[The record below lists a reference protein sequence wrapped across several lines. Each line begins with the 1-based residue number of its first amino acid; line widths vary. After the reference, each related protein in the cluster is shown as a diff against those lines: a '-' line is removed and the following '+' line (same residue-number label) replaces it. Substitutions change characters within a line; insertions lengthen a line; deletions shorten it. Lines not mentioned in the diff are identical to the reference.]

1 MIGGVDKCVEVTDAM
16 MRIIKDYY
24 KKEKEY
30 GLDRLSCGNNQRER
44 EREMKKSITKSIIK
58 NDKLYI
64 CVR

>member
-1 MIGGVDKCVEVTDAM
+1 MIAGVDGCVEVKDAM
-16 MRIIKDYY
+16 MRVLKYYY

-30 GLDRLSCGNNQRER
+30 GLDRLPCGNNQRER
-44 EREMKKSITKSIIK
+44 EREMKKSINKSIIK